1 MKHNTWEKEFDEKY
15 TNRLSFLPSFAKDGV
30 LLLLNDIKQF
40 IKSLL
45 KEQRHVD
52 KQEMIERI
60 EKQQGKDNVGT
71 LNKNLFGLGYDKA
84 FEDVLSILKGL
95 R

>member
-1 MKHNTWEKEFDEKY
+1 MKHNTWEKEFDKNVNYDSAELGC
-15 TNRLSFLPSFAKDGV
+15 NWEQE
-30 LLLLNDIKQF
+30 DIKQF